1 MLKKFYFTR
10 LCLLAPIYIQAIR
23 DIKDEKKDKKKG
35 IQTSTKWFM
44 AFLAW
49 DTFMCHKYK
58 MDKSVLFH
66 HYMIWAMHACMF
78 IPHKDKFVLR
88 QHTPNL
94 LLLESMALITYI
106 QRSGPRKLQS
116 FWRKIQLLNTIF
128 FRIPYWYHLGFNCI
142 IPKLEWS
149 PLIPTITSMAL
160 TMISL
165 DFYWVKTMIK

>member
-1 MLKKFYFTR
+1 MKTFYRFR
-10 LCLLAPIYIQAIR
+10 FLFLFPIYIQAIR
-23 DIKDEKKDKKKG
+23 DIKDKDKNKKKG

-49 DTFMCHKYK
+49 DTLMCHKYK

-88 QHTPNL
+88 RHTPNL

-106 QRSGPRKLQS
+106 QRSGPRKLES

-128 FRIPYWYHLGFNCI
+128 FRIPYWYHLGFTCI
-142 IPKLEWS
+142 IPKLECG
-149 PLIPTITSMAL
+149 PLIPAITSMTL

-165 DFYWVKTMIK
+165 DIFWIKQMLGY